1 MARTHTRPPQF
12 VVDSTRTGLAAGDRL
27 RNCELLVSL
36 ASGGMADVWVGRQLG
51 DFSFERFVAVK
62 VVRSELASEPS
73 VREMFFREARLT
85 ARIRHANVVR
95 VLDLGEEG
103 GALFQVLELV
113 DGVSLRRLDVLRGST
128 PFSHAVAARILSDA
142 LRGLHAAHELVD
154 ERGEPLGLV
163 HRDVSPHNILVDLC
177 GVSLIADFGVAK
189 VANAVRDELGTRSGE
204 LKGKL
209 GYMAPEQF
217 FGAPLDRRTDV
228 FAVGIILWEVLT
240 GRRLLGGSEP
250 AASLLRQPSTRL
262 PHPGEIVGSLRRSPL
277 AAIAMRALEQE
288 PSRRFTSAAEM
299 ADALE
304 RAGCASAKEVEAFVR
319 KCGQAEVHAL
329 MTTVRAASAAMASSS
344 AKPPRV
350 TVHQTHQGP
359 APSGT
364 RFEFAGA
371 GAGPVRPSAAGRI
384 VPLALTLGIALA
396 FFALALAWSARTNS
410 AASSRGA
417 MADGGERNVVGPS
430 AASAPSD
437 SDSGVTFSFPV
448 EPPPPA
454 VATETT
460 SGNPVAVAAV
470 RSTRP
475 PPANANALAPRS
487 LPPTR
492 AAAPV
497 HSSSPPPK
505 PPPVASEVP
514 SFVPPRK
521 NPYQ

>member
-1 MARTHTRPPQF
+1 MARTRTRHPQF
-12 VVDSTRTGLAAGDRL
+12 VVDSAHARQAPGDRL
-27 RNCELLVSL
+27 RNCELLVPL

-62 VVRSELASEPS
+62 VVRSELAGEPS
-73 VREMFFREARLT
+73 VREMFLREARLT

-154 ERGEPLGLV
+154 ERGEPLRLV

-189 VANAVRDELGTRSGE
+189 VANAVRDEVGTRSGE

-217 FGAPLDRRTDV
+217 LGAPLERRTDI
-228 FAVGIILWEVLT
+228 FAVGVILWEVLT
-240 GRRLLGGSEP
+240 GRRLLGGPEP
-250 AASLLRQPSTRL
+250 AASLLRLPSTRL

-277 AAIAMRALEQE
+277 AAIAMRALAWE

-344 AKPPRV
+344 AEPPRV
-350 TVHQTHQGP
+350 TADRVP

-371 GAGPVRPSAAGRI
+371 GDGPVRPSGVGRI
-384 VPLALTLGIALA
+384 VPLALTLGVALV
-396 FFALALAWSARTNS
+396 FALAVAWSSRTNS

-417 MADGGERNVVGPS
+417 TADGGERSVVGPS
-430 AASAPSD
+430 AASSSSDSD
-437 SDSGVTFSFPV
+437 SDSGVTFPFLV

-454 VATETT
+454 VSTDTT
-460 SGNPVAVAAV
+460 SGDPVAVAAV
-470 RSTRP
+470 RSKRP
-475 PPANANALAPRS
+475 PPANAEALAPRS
-487 LPPTR
+487 LRPTR

-497 HSSSPPPK
+497 HSSSPTAT
-505 PPPVASEVP
+505 PPPVETEVP